1 MAGSARQL
9 ELAEYLAKKW
19 REYEFDE
26 VEMPEYNVLLS
37 VPQEDKPNRVTVVN
51 NGSIVQT
58 IPCQIEVR
66 DSL

>member
-19 REYEFDE
+19 REDEFDE

-37 VPQEDKPNRVTVVN
+37 VPQDDKPNRITVVN